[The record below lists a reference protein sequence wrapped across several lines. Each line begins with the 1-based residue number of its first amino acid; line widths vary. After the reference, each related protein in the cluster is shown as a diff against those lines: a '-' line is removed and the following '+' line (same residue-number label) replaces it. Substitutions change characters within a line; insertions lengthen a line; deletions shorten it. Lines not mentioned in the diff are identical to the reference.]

1 MMQPPTIE
9 DIRAAAERIQGSVI
23 RTPMLVSRT
32 LSEILGAEVWLKFE
46 NLQFT
51 AAYKERGALNKLLQ
65 LSPEERARGVIAASA
80 GNHAQAVA
88 YHAKRLG
95 IPATIVMPETTPTVK
110 VTQTAGHGA
119 TVVLYGKIVDDAFA
133 KARELALENGYVFI
147 HAFDDPQII
156 AGAGTVGLEM
166 LEDSPDL
173 DTIIVPIGG
182 GGLMSGVSIAARS
195 VKPDIELIGVEAEL
209 YTSMKC
215 AIQNC
220 QMPLGGDTLAEGIAV
235 KQPGELTSRILGE
248 YANDVVLVSERDL
261 ERAVSMLVGIEKTVV
276 EGAGAAGLAAMLSE
290 PERYKGKKV
299 ATLLC
304 GGNID
309 THLLANVL
317 VRDLVRQGRIAR
329 LHVAAHDQP
338 GALAAITAKVYE
350 AGVNV
355 IEVNHSRIFTQLP
368 AKDTMIEV
376 ECEARDPE
384 SIDDVVKR
392 LEAAGFRVERAQ
404 LDLSSHY
411 SCLLA
416 GQCLDSIEIDVTKPF
431 SSAFTSRINGCVTI
445 WRRFG

>member
-1 MMQPPTIE
+1 MMEPPTID
-9 DIRAAAERIQGSVI
+9 DIRAAAQRIDGAVI

-32 LSEILGAEVWLKFE
+32 LSEIVGAEVWLKFE

-65 LSPEERARGVIAASA
+65 LSADERARGVIAASA

-95 IPATIVMPETTPTVK
+95 IPAVIVMPESTPTVK

-119 TVVLYGKIVDDAFA
+119 EVVLHGDMFDDAYA
-133 KARELALENGYVFI
+133 KARELALEKGYVFV
-147 HAFDDPQII
+147 HPFDDPQII
-156 AGAGTVGLEM
+156 AGAGTVALEM
-166 LEDSPDL
+166 LEAARDL
-173 DTIIVPIGG
+173 DTIVIPIGG
-182 GGLMSGVSIAARS
+182 GGLMSGVSIASRAL
-195 VKPDIELIGVEAEL
+195 KPDIELIGVEAEL
-209 YTSMKC
+209 YPSMKC
-215 AIQNC
+215 AIQDC

-235 KQPGELTSRILGE
+235 KQPGALTSRILKD

-261 ERAVSMLVGIEKTVV
+261 ERAVAMLVGIEKTVV
-276 EGAGAAGLAAMLSE
+276 EGAGAAGLAAMIAD
-290 PERYKGKKV
+290 PDRYKGKKV

-355 IEVNHSRIFTQLP
+355 IEINHSRIFTRLP

-376 ECEARDPE
+376 ECEARDPQ
-384 SIDDVVKR
+384 SIDDVVGR
-392 LEAAGFRVERAQ
+392 LEAAGFRVERAR
-404 LDLSSHY
+404 LD
-411 SCLLA
+411 
-416 GQCLDSIEIDVTKPF
+416 
-431 SSAFTSRINGCVTI
+431 
-445 WRRFG
+445 

>member
-1 MMQPPTIE
+1 MLEPPTID
-9 DIRAAAERIQGSVI
+9 DIRAAAERIKGAVI

-32 LSEILGAEVWLKFE
+32 LSEIIGAEVWLKFE

-65 LSPEERARGVIAASA
+65 LTPEERSRGVIAASA

-95 IPATIVMPETTPTVK
+95 IPATIVMPATTPTVK

-119 TVVLYGKIVDDAFA
+119 TVVLHGDMFDDAYA
-133 KARELALENGYVFI
+133 RARELALEAGYVFV
-147 HAFDDPQII
+147 HPFDDPQII
-156 AGAGTVGLEM
+156 AGAGTVALEM
-166 LEDSPDL
+166 LEDAPDL
-173 DTIIVPIGG
+173 DMFVIPIGG
-182 GGLMSGVSIAARS
+182 GGLMSGVSIASRAI
-195 VKPDIELIGVEAEL
+195 KPDIELIGVEAEL
-209 YTSMKC
+209 YPSMKC
-215 AIQNC
+215 AIQDC
-220 QMPLGGDTLAEGIAV
+220 RMPLGGDTLAEGIAV
-235 KQPGELTSRILGE
+235 KQPGELTSRILRE
-248 YANDVVLVSERDL
+248 NADDVVLVSERDL
-261 ERAVSMLVGIEKTVV
+261 ERAVAMLVGIEKTVV
-276 EGAGAAGLAAMLSE
+276 EGAGAAGLAAMLSD
-290 PERYKGKKV
+290 RARFKGKKI

-355 IEVNHSRIFTQLP
+355 IEINHSRIFTRLP

-384 SIDDVVKR
+384 SIDDVVAR
-392 LEAAGFRVERAQ
+392 LEAAGFRVERAL
-404 LDLSSHY
+404 LD
-411 SCLLA
+411 
-416 GQCLDSIEIDVTKPF
+416 
-431 SSAFTSRINGCVTI
+431 
-445 WRRFG
+445 

>member
-1 MMQPPTIE
+1 MLQPPTID
-9 DIRAAAERIQGSVI
+9 DIRAAAARIEGAVI

-32 LSEILGAEVWLKFE
+32 LSEVIGAEVWLKFE

-88 YHAKRLG
+88 YHARRLG
-95 IPATIVMPETTPTVK
+95 IPAVIVMPEGTPTIK
-110 VTQTAGHGA
+110 VTQTEGHGA
-119 TVVLYGKIVDDAFA
+119 KVVLYGKIVDDAFA
-133 KARELALENGYVFI
+133 KARELEAEHGYVFV
-147 HAFDDPQII
+147 HPFDDPQII

-166 LEDSPDL
+166 LEEAPDL

-195 VKPDIELIGVEAEL
+195 VRPDIELIGVEAEL
-209 YTSMKC
+209 YPSMKC

-235 KQPGELTSRILGE
+235 KHPGELTSRILAD
-248 YANDVVLVSERDL
+248 YANDVVLVPERDL
-261 ERAVSMLVGIEKTVV
+261 ERAVAMLVGIEKTVV
-276 EGAGAAGLAAMLSE
+276 EGAGAAGLAAMLND
-290 PERYKGKKV
+290 PERFRGKKV

-329 LHVAAHDQP
+329 LRVAASDRP

-350 AGVNV
+350 AGANI
-355 IEVNHSRIFTQLP
+355 IEVNHSRIFTRLP
-368 AKDTMIEV
+368 AKDTVIEV
-376 ECEARDPE
+376 ECEARDPAA
-384 SIDDVVKR
+384 IDDVVKR
-392 LEAAGFRVERAQ
+392 LETAGFEVERAL
-404 LDLSSHY
+404 LD
-411 SCLLA
+411 
-416 GQCLDSIEIDVTKPF
+416 
-431 SSAFTSRINGCVTI
+431 
-445 WRRFG
+445 

>member
-1 MMQPPTIE
+1 MLVPPTVD
-9 DIRAAAERIQGSVI
+9 DIRAAAKRIEGSVV

-32 LSEILGAEVWLKFE
+32 LSEIIGAEVWLKFE

-65 LSPEERARGVIAASA
+65 LTPAERERGVIAASA

-95 IPATIVMPETTPTVK
+95 IPATIVMPKSTPTVK

-119 TVVLYGKIVDDAFA
+119 TVVLHGDMFDDAYA
-133 KARELALENGYVFI
+133 KARELALEKGYVFV
-147 HAFDDPQII
+147 HPFDDPQII
-156 AGAGTVGLEM
+156 AGAGTTALEM
-166 LEDSPDL
+166 LDAAPDL
-173 DTIIVPIGG
+173 DAIVVPIGG

-195 VKPDIELIGVEAEL
+195 IKPDIELIGVEAEL
-209 YTSMKC
+209 YPSMKC
-215 AIQNC
+215 AIQDC

-235 KQPGELTSRILGE
+235 KQPGELTSRILKD
-248 YANDVVLVSERDL
+248 YANDVMLVSERDL

-276 EGAGAAGLAAMLSE
+276 EGAGAAGIAAMLSD
-290 PERYKGKKV
+290 PSRFKGKKV

-317 VRDLVRQGRIAR
+317 VRDLVREGRIAR

-355 IEVNHSRIFTQLP
+355 IEINHSRIFTRLP

-376 ECEARDPE
+376 ECEARDPQ
-384 SIDDVVKR
+384 SIDDVVAR
-392 LEAAGFRVERAQ
+392 LEAAGFRVERAS
-404 LDLSSHY
+404 LD
-411 SCLLA
+411 
-416 GQCLDSIEIDVTKPF
+416 
-431 SSAFTSRINGCVTI
+431 
-445 WRRFG
+445 

>member
-1 MMQPPTIE
+1 MLSIVARQVNRYARTEMLAPPTID
-9 DIRAAAERIQGSVI
+9 DIRAATKRIEGAVI

-32 LSEILGAEVWLKFE
+32 LSEHIGAEVWLKFE

-65 LSPEERARGVIAASA
+65 LTAEERARGVIAASA

-95 IPATIVMPETTPTVK
+95 IPATIVMPEPTPTVK

-133 KARELALENGYVFI
+133 RARELALENGFVFI

-166 LEDSPDL
+166 LEDAPDL

-209 YTSMKC
+209 YPSMKC
-215 AIQNC
+215 AIQHC

-235 KQPGELTSRILGE
+235 KQPGELTSRILAE

-261 ERAVSMLVGIEKTVV
+261 ERAVAMLVGIEKTVV
-276 EGAGAAGLAAMLSE
+276 EGAGAAGLAAMLAD
-290 PERYKGKKV
+290 PARYRGKKV

-355 IEVNHSRIFTQLP
+355 LEIHHSRIFTSLP

-376 ECEARDPE
+376 ECEARDPQSME
-384 SIDDVVKR
+384 DVVAR
-392 LEAAGFRVERAQ
+392 LEAAGFHVERAS
-404 LDLSSHY
+404 LD
-411 SCLLA
+411 
-416 GQCLDSIEIDVTKPF
+416 
-431 SSAFTSRINGCVTI
+431 
-445 WRRFG
+445 

>member
-1 MMQPPTIE
+1 MLQSSSMQPPTID
-9 DIRAAAERIQGSVI
+9 DIRAAAERVKGAVI

-32 LSEILGAEVWLKFE
+32 LSEIIGAEIWLKFE

-65 LSPEERARGVIAASA
+65 LTEEERARGVIAASA

-95 IPATIVMPETTPTVK
+95 IPAVIVMPESTPTVK
-110 VTQTAGHGA
+110 VTQTEGHGA
-119 TVVLYGKIVDDAFA
+119 TVVLHGSIVDDAFV

-166 LEDSPDL
+166 LEDAPDL

-182 GGLMSGVSIAARS
+182 GGLMSGVSIATRAI
-195 VKPDIELIGVEAEL
+195 KPEIELIGVEAEL
-209 YTSMKC
+209 YPSMKC
-215 AIQNC
+215 AIQDC

-235 KQPGELTSRILGE
+235 KQPGELTSRILKE
-248 YANDVVLVSERDL
+248 YANDVVLASERDL
-261 ERAVSMLVGIEKTVV
+261 ERAVAMLVGIEKTVV
-276 EGAGAAGLAAMLSE
+276 EGAGAAGLAAMLGD

-355 IEVNHSRIFTQLP
+355 IEINHSRIFTRLP

-376 ECEARDPE
+376 ECEARDAR
-384 SIDDVVKR
+384 SIDDVVVR
-392 LEAAGFRVERAQ
+392 LEAAGFRVERAS
-404 LDLSSHY
+404 LD
-411 SCLLA
+411 
-416 GQCLDSIEIDVTKPF
+416 
-431 SSAFTSRINGCVTI
+431 
-445 WRRFG
+445 

>member
-1 MMQPPTIE
+1 MLEPPTID
-9 DIRAAAERIQGSVI
+9 DIRAAAERIKGAVI

-32 LSEILGAEVWLKFE
+32 LSEIIGAEVWLKFE

-65 LSPEERARGVIAASA
+65 LTPEERSRGVIAASA

-95 IPATIVMPETTPTVK
+95 IPATIVMPATTPTVK

-119 TVVLYGKIVDDAFA
+119 TVVLLGDMFDDAYA
-133 KARELALENGYVFI
+133 RARELALEAGYVFV
-147 HAFDDPQII
+147 HPFDDPQII
-156 AGAGTVGLEM
+156 AGAGTVALEM
-166 LEDSPDL
+166 LEDAPDL
-173 DTIIVPIGG
+173 DMFVIPIGG
-182 GGLMSGVSIAARS
+182 GGLMSGVSIASRAI
-195 VKPDIELIGVEAEL
+195 KPDIELIGVEAEL
-209 YTSMKC
+209 YPSMKC
-215 AIQNC
+215 AIQDC
-220 QMPLGGDTLAEGIAV
+220 RMPLGGDTLAEGIAV
-235 KQPGELTSRILGE
+235 KQPGELTSRILRE
-248 YANDVVLVSERDL
+248 YADDVVLVSERDL
-261 ERAVSMLVGIEKTVV
+261 ERAVAMLVGIEKTVV
-276 EGAGAAGLAAMLSE
+276 EGAGAAGLAAMLSD
-290 PERYKGKKV
+290 RARFKGKKI

-355 IEVNHSRIFTQLP
+355 IEINHSRIFTRLP

-384 SIDDVVKR
+384 SIDDVVAR
-392 LEAAGFRVERAQ
+392 LEAAGFRVERAL
-404 LDLSSHY
+404 LD
-411 SCLLA
+411 
-416 GQCLDSIEIDVTKPF
+416 
-431 SSAFTSRINGCVTI
+431 
-445 WRRFG
+445 